1 MKLFLSLGHKSK
13 DVGIGV
19 DKTWPTMHKNS
30 ATGTAITVTANVLNH
45 VSLPA

>member
-30 ATGTAITVTANVLNH
+30 ATAITVTANVLNH
-45 VSLPA
+45 VSLPV